1 MGAAAGHAA
10 AGGKAT
16 LASRRQQAPP
26 RGGSRGSTRVQGV
39 DRDEVFGGRDGDVTD
54 PLDGDHLDKPDREPG
69 AYKVDADPGAGTAG
83 NC

>member
-1 MGAAAGHAA
+1 MEAAAGR
-10 AGGKAT
+10 GGWEGYP
-16 LASRRQQAPP
+16 LAPRRQQARP

-54 PLDGDHLDKPDREPG
+54 PLDGDDLDEPDREPG
-69 AYKVDADPGAGTAG
+69 AYKADADPGAGTAG